1 MEKLGDILNIEA
13 CHIST
18 FHSIENFIYNKVHD
32 RPHSISKHCGD
43 EKLYIKIIDDIIN
56 DLLLKDP
63 TFQTPFLHAY
73 NSTYYPEPEINE
85 IRSSDEYKRYIEKQ
99 NLRTLKGYLIKS
111 YGELTIANF
120 LYLKGVDYEYEPDY
134 SKITGANIE
143 FKYTPDFYI
152 KSKHIF
158 LEHFGINRNQNTH
171 PGVNKEAYNHNIQQK
186 RNIHET
192 QGSVLI
198 KNFHYEDQK
207 GNLTSNLE
215 QKLIENEVVF
225 EDIDKSKIFDNINLL
240 EKRTAL
246 GKEFV
251 NAISKIRSND
261 VAREKVLELLQ
272 REYREHEALSITKTI
287 WTILEVYKTALR
299 ERDLYTFD
307 DMIIKGLKYVSD
319 LKFSPS
325 WKYILVDKFQDISP
339 KRAELI
345 QNLRD
350 QAHESSLFCVGDD
363 WQAINHFA
371 GSDLAYTVHFDS
383 LIRSC
388 SIITLDKTFR
398 FDNNLCDLASKFI
411 TQNPLQYKK
420 TFQLSR

>member
-1 MEKLGDILNIEA
+1 M
-13 CHIST
+13 
-18 FHSIENFIYNKVHD
+18 
-32 RPHSISKHCGD
+32 
-43 EKLYIKIIDDIIN
+43 
-56 DLLLKDP
+56 
-63 TFQTPFLHAY
+63 
-73 NSTYYPEPEINE
+73 
-85 IRSSDEYKRYIEKQ
+85 
-99 NLRTLKGYLIKS
+99 
-111 YGELTIANF
+111 
-120 LYLKGVDYEYEPDY
+120 
-134 SKITGANIE
+134 
-143 FKYTPDFYI
+143 
-152 KSKHIF
+152 
-158 LEHFGINRNQNTH
+158 
-171 PGVNKEAYNHNIQQK
+171 
-186 RNIHET
+186 
-192 QGSVLI
+192 LI